1 MRVKDLGTRPAPAAI
16 RELFSR
22 LARGRGPAEKVQRR
36 QLAYWQEQG
45 WARQGNEY
53 SGSYHTPYG
62 AFTGWIQDRGGTD
75 IDFFMYAP
83 PDVLRN
89 DSHWA
94 CFQDRG
100 EGWYFVHMGRLPQDV
115 SSGILSIERLIT
127 AAFRRQRR

>member
-22 LARGRGPAEKVQRR
+22 VVRGRGPAERVSRR
-36 QLAYWQEQG
+36 QLPYWLEQG
-45 WARQGNEY
+45 WTREGNQY
-53 SGSYHTPYG
+53 SGTYHTPHG
-62 AFTGWIQDRGGTD
+62 AFTGWIEDRGGSD

-83 PDVLRN
+83 PDVLQR

-100 EGWYFVHMGRLPQDV
+100 EGWYLVHMGRRPQDV
-115 SSGILSIERLIT
+115 SSGILAIERLIT